1 MAASPRLRCAQGNL
15 SIAEVNANTRAG
27 TVIVPPSGGRTITV
41 VDGWLRSIGAD
52 PGGNTAFI
60 VTDTAASPV
69 TVLSVT
75 RATLN
80 SNVVA
85 RAGITNFTA
94 TNLGTALTGG
104 CGLRIGCTVGD
115 VTTSTSLDYCI
126 LYTVT

>member
-1 MAASPRLRCAQGNL
+1 MANPRVRCAQGNL
-15 SIAEVNANTRAG
+15 TIAQVNANARAG
-27 TVIVPPSGGRTITV
+27 TVVVPPSGGRTITV
-41 VDGWLRSIGAD
+41 VDAWLRSLGAD

-69 TVLSVT
+69 TALSVT

-115 VTTSTSLDYCI
+115 VITSDTLDYCI